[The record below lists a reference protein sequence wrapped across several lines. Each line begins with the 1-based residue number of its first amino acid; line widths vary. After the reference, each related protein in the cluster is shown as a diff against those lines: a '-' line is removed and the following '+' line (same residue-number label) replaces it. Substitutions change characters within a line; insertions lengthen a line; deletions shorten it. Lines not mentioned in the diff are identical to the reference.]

1 MNKIKPV
8 PSFVLTIDWFKN
20 FAQIHSFSITLWN
33 SFLKITI
40 SLHELSSVFTIFSY
54 FYGQLPK
61 SVETK
66 FVSRRIRVR
75 FFLFVNWITSS
86 DVTDSKF
93 LFIKFHTVSAVKKKG
108 RFQANRWW
116 SLMRL
121 SLCVWTAGWI
131 CVTII
136 WVPRERTPFVS
147 GDFEQHQLGGSYS
160 YNKAKTLCDTVLD
173 NLTTINLSAGLNIK
187 TCTANLET

>member
-108 RFQANRWW
+108 EISSEPLVKFNEVVALRLNCGLDLCYDHLSSERENSVCVRWF
-116 SLMRL
+116 
-121 SLCVWTAGWI
+121 WTAPTWWFILVQQSQNSVWYGAW
-131 CVTII
+131 
-136 WVPRERTPFVS
+136 
-147 GDFEQHQLGGSYS
+147 
-160 YNKAKTLCDTVLD
+160 
-173 NLTTINLSAGLNIK
+173 
-187 TCTANLET
+187 